1 MRLGGEILQRFVV
14 VGRDDNDIFLVV
26 FHNMSTKQGKGE
38 GLEKKTRNEEKRII
52 ATARSFVVK
61 EATASS
67 SNNANSIRTSY
78 LYILSPRSPRSVFL
92 TLSCN

>member
-1 MRLGGEILQRFVV
+1 MTMS
-14 VGRDDNDIFLVV
+14 DIFLAV

-52 ATARSFVVK
+52 EMIRSYVVK

-78 LYILSPRSPRSVFL
+78 LCTSPSKKPTERFPDTVM
-92 TLSCN
+92 